1 MAGIG
6 FALRKLVKNGDLI
19 GVAKGYGYA
28 AIISAGPWL
37 FTILSLAGIYLW
49 NKDAVPLSE
58 LRAFQVIITYN
69 FSLSLVLSGAVV
81 LVATRYLAD
90 CIYSK
95 SQHKAPGLMLVCLG
109 LVYGLGLLVALPFYS
124 YVMDAAL
131 PIRVAA
137 MANFFLVAGIW
148 VVSLFLSALKDYRT
162 ITAIFGVGMAVSFL
176 AGALLAPQYGVAGML
191 VGYSLGLLLI
201 KFTIIARIFSEYSYQ
216 VRWPGEFLSYF
227 SRYWELALG
236 GLLFA
241 VAIWVDKWVMWFA
254 PEHQVVAG
262 SMPFNQYYDVAMFL
276 ACLTVIP
283 AMAMFT
289 VSGETGLFERL
300 RAFFNDIQEHATYTR
315 IVDRQQS
322 IVLHTLLM
330 FRNLIL
336 LQLVLSVF
344 AVFFAPQII
353 GLVNGDYMYL
363 GMFRLG
369 VLGAFFF
376 MLTLIVS
383 VVLSYLDRRRVNLAL
398 QSLFLVLNGA
408 LTYLSMQMGFSY
420 YGLGYFVASL
430 VTFIVGYTVLMS
442 ALKDLPYLVF
452 VKNNSSLG

>member
-1 MAGIG
+1 
-6 FALRKLVKNGDLI
+6 
-19 GVAKGYGYA
+19 
-28 AIISAGPWL
+28 
-37 FTILSLAGIYLW
+37 
-49 NKDAVPLSE
+49 
-58 LRAFQVIITYN
+58 
-69 FSLSLVLSGAVV
+69 
-81 LVATRYLAD
+81 
-90 CIYSK
+90 
-95 SQHKAPGLMLVCLG
+95 
-109 LVYGLGLLVALPFYS
+109 LVALPFYS